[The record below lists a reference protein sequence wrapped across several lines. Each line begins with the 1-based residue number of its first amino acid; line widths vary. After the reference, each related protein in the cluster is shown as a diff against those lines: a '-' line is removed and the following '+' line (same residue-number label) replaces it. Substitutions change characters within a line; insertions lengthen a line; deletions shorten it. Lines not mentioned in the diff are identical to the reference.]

1 MYMQSR
7 RPVGSYQSVG
17 VGVLL
22 SYFLGLSFF
31 FHQRGE
37 PRSNG
42 KKKTSLHIL
51 LDYHL
56 KMARTVVIC
65 LHGALVVHMTGRFYV
80 LSVVSFS

>member
-1 MYMQSR
+1 MYMQSS

-17 VGVLL
+17 GGFAQLL
-22 SYFLGLSFF
+22 SGALFF
-31 FHQRGE
+31 FQQKGE